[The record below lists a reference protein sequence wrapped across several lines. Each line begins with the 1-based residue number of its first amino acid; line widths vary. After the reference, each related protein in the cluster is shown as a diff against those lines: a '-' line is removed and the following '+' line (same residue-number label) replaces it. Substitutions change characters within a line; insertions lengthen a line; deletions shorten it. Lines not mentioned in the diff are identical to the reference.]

1 MAHKPNLNYRMIIMF
16 LAFCVLLATG
26 CLKPA
31 RCDENVALKS
41 LEIGVSSSPTP
52 WTADNIRKR
61 PYLIYDGKP
70 TTMTVLWQTYQTPAN
85 ATIEWGTTT
94 SYGEGS
100 FTVQENGG
108 SSDKHQFSH
117 TISNLH
123 PATRYYYR
131 VTNDTFSHTGSF
143 MTGPPSDSTTLSFY
157 GYGDT
162 RPQFVNPPVEHNAVL
177 STLLSDL
184 NQNPDQRQTLLV
196 HLGDYVYNGLNE
208 FLWDMQQFNLNPLYD
223 AMSTTFSSL
232 PFMGVLGNHEG
243 FDAYTVQ
250 SVVTNYQN
258 IGELFRKYYPYR
270 YPDKNHFYYSFDYG
284 PVHFAIIDTWS
295 YQGASSEQQT
305 IDDAQAN
312 WLTRD
317 LRASRKPWKIA
328 MLHTPIWQCTR
339 GVPAMQAQLTPLLK
353 DGGVHLVL
361 QGHQHYYSHAETE
374 GPYEGMTFLTL
385 GGGGARLNP
394 EATCVREDNKKW
406 PPFAVSAFHFARF
419 DISGNAMTVTV
430 IDVDGTVVESFQI
443 TNQAAV
449 SQ

>member
-1 MAHKPNLNYRMIIMF
+1 MVRRVNLNHGISTMS
-16 LAFCVLLATG
+16 LAFCVFLATG
-26 CLKPA
+26 CVVPA
-31 RCDENVALKS
+31 RCEEPAVFKS
-41 LEIGVSSSPTP
+41 AEAGVPSSITP
-52 WTADNIRKR
+52 WTADYIRKR
-61 PYLIYDGKP
+61 PYLIYNGKP
-70 TTMTVLWQTYQTPAN
+70 KTMTVLWQTYQTPAQ

-94 SYGEGS
+94 SYEKGPV
-100 FTVQENGG
+100 TVHENDT

-117 TISNLH
+117 TISSLL
-123 PATRYYYR
+123 PATKYYYR

-143 MTGPPSDSTTLSFY
+143 MSAPSSDSTALSFY

-162 RPQFVNPPVEHNAVL
+162 RPQFLDPPAEHNVVL
-177 STLLSDL
+177 SALLSDL
-184 NQNPDQRQTLLV
+184 NHNPDQRQTLLV

-208 FLWDMQQFNLNPLYD
+208 FLWDLQQFNPNPPYE
-223 AMSTTFSSL
+223 AISTTFSSL

-284 PVHFAIIDTWS
+284 PVHFAVIDTWS

-305 IDDAQAN
+305 IDDVQAN
-312 WLTRD
+312 WLKRD
-317 LRASRKPWKIA
+317 LAASRKPWKIA

-374 GPYEGMTFLTL
+374 GPYEGMTYLTL

-406 PPFAVSAFHFARF
+406 PPFAASVFHFARF
-419 DISGNAMTVTV
+419 DISGNTLTATV
-430 IDVDGTVVESFQI
+430 IGTDGTIIETFQI
-443 TNQAAV
+443 TN
-449 SQ
+449 